1 MRSIY
6 EVPRSATNY
15 INRVA
20 PIQGDLMDIDVSTIR
35 DGRPRGVINA
45 DLSIR
50 PRITAHGFLVSPR
63 WDTPG
68 PRSPQTIGSRC
79 RPLSRD
85 TRVESSTYRPYYV
98 AGLWATVCGS
108 LFLTNRFPDRLPS
121 FSFVTTETGDSF
133 RLRRLLSFKLLL
145 LSLSLTD
152 CQKRYWY
159 LFGIKN
165 NRTIAR
171 YVRPSAVT
179 RVIVVKATSCFRFPT
194 DSRKSNES
202 LPRCLS

>member
-1 MRSIY
+1 MWMFVKIHMRSIY
-6 EVPRSATNY
+6 EVARSATNY

-108 LFLTNRFPDRLPS
+108 LFLANRSPDPLPS
-121 FSFVTTETGDSF
+121 FSFATTETGDSF
-133 RLRRLLSFKLLL
+133 LLSFDYYQTLLSNHLLSFKCRWQIVKND
-145 LSLSLTD
+145 T
-152 CQKRYWY
+152 
-159 LFGIKN
+159 GI
-165 NRTIAR
+165 
-171 YVRPSAVT
+171 
-179 RVIVVKATSCFRFPT
+179 
-194 DSRKSNES
+194 
-202 LPRCLS
+202 CLE

>member
-63 WDTPG
+63 
-68 PRSPQTIGSRC
+68 
-79 RPLSRD
+79 
-85 TRVESSTYRPYYV
+85 
-98 AGLWATVCGS
+98 
-108 LFLTNRFPDRLPS
+108 
-121 FSFVTTETGDSF
+121 
-133 RLRRLLSFKLLL
+133 
-145 LSLSLTD
+145 
-152 CQKRYWY
+152 
-159 LFGIKN
+159 
-165 NRTIAR
+165 
-171 YVRPSAVT
+171 
-179 RVIVVKATSCFRFPT
+179 
-194 DSRKSNES
+194 
-202 LPRCLS
+202 